1 MPDATTGW
9 AAHYRFPEG
18 VAPSS
23 IRPVVPPIPTGMTAL
38 QPTSSS
44 GLVQP
49 DATAPSGWN
58 RFCNWV
64 AAARSHRVICLVGG
78 IWMLNGFDLAFTLLS
93 HKHGLLDEQNP
104 FARSMLE
111 QGELTVL
118 LFKVGMV
125 LIGSYPL
132 LRFRHVRITELG
144 AFVVLFAYAL
154 LAFRWS
160 ACLELYSTSISNPIS
175 LAELEATGALIG
187 N

>member
-1 MPDATTGW
+1 MS
-9 AAHYRFPEG
+9 
-18 VAPSS
+18 V
-23 IRPVVPPIPTGMTAL
+23 L
-38 QPTSSS
+38 QPTSSTTLL
-44 GLVQP
+44 GP
-49 DATAPSGWN
+49 EATKPSGWS
-58 RFCNWV
+58 RFCHWA
-64 AAARSHRVICLVGG
+64 AAARSHRVICLVAG

-93 HKHGLLDEQNP
+93 HQHGLLDEQNP

-111 QGELTVL
+111 RGELPVL

-144 AFVVLFAYAL
+144 ALVVLFAYAL

-160 ACLELYSTSISNPIS
+160 ACFELYSASLSNPIS
-175 LAELEATGALIG
+175 LAELEATGVLTG